1 MLEFV
6 SEAAVTLMENN
17 NHILYVDACFSS
29 DHGALLLAVF
39 MDSNHMIQP
48 IGFQIAPGET
58 KSSWFLFM
66 EALKSAGIDYNDLV
80 INSDRHDGIVDAV
93 KEYFPHAEHVYCSVH
108 LERNIQDLWCKTY
121 DQLTYDNGN
130 EVGCFNKFM
139 AKLNLARISP
149 TEEECKKYLKLMK
162 KIERDHN
169 GSKQTPVYDYIKKEG
184 DHLFMHRWKYQ
195 HYMLTTNNPA
205 EVCMKELD
213 EPRYGLKSCR
223 ETTLFNKY
231 RYLVRWIY
239 ERIDIRYY
247 ENINPSLVPI
257 IPDFPIPNKYV
268 EKEIFRMAHE
278 YEVNIQ

>member
-1 MLEFV
+1 
-6 SEAAVTLMENN
+6 
-17 NHILYVDACFSS
+17 
-29 DHGALLLAVF
+29 
-39 MDSNHMIQP
+39 
-48 IGFQIAPGET
+48 
-58 KSSWFLFM
+58 
-66 EALKSAGIDYNDLV
+66 
-80 INSDRHDGIVDAV
+80 
-93 KEYFPHAEHVYCSVH
+93 
-108 LERNIQDLWCKTY
+108 
-121 DQLTYDNGN
+121 
-130 EVGCFNKFM
+130 M

-205 EVCMKELD
+205 EVCIKELD

-268 EKEIFRMAHE
+268 EKEIIRMAHE
-278 YEVNIQ
+278 YEVNKSSYSVIGSGNRDINLERLSTFSVTHKPTKKLRCGYS